1 MQPEVQRPYTE
12 VVWYQSERLEKDPD
26 PAELARFQTA
36 FAYLLTQS
44 KDLVKRLP
52 HRRLAARDVEEMV
65 RLDAAKTAV
74 SKGVSDPPNLANPLP
89 TSIALWPIDSA
100 GKAEGNLPEGSGWV
114 GTAKPKFIF
123 RDRTGERQLGYF
135 EHLSPRPAGVPLV
148 LTAFEHPP
156 AAPQSPKKFRGA
168 AAALLGLFIFVVAM
182 GSTIKTGGEI
192 AEAYRTITVAHQDV
206 TQEFVG
212 NLESYCKTTNNFC
225 EGKPAKTVL
234 ADCAPVIAPPN
245 KAAADATEMSL
256 LCSAVWDEALKHK
269 STHTPDDAKDKAAGF
284 ITWIFTFAHK
294 TGESMAISDRVSVV
308 PYFFASILGLLLLF
322 AGLGL
327 GTCGKPTGIAISK
340 QNRLSLSLLQV
351 VLWTVIILSAY
362 ATFCAFNV
370 GAMGATWLVKAPA
383 DPTKTVSLFPQLE
396 PWAWGVMGI
405 VIASPSLSALIK
417 GSKQDTGDDGD
428 DDDAGQTT
436 SPLNLKLGQL
446 SRNMSPTQAS
456 FLDIFMGEDTANAAQ
471 LDISRAQN
479 VIITSLLLFTF
490 TGWLI
495 QLMGS
500 IEMSAVLSAFVE
512 GTPIL
517 SKFPEPG
524 STFAALLAL
533 THATYLAG
541 KWKPKT

>member
-26 PAELARFQTA
+26 PVELARFQTA

-44 KDLVKRLP
+44 KDLTRRLP
-52 HRRLAARDVEEMV
+52 HRRLNARDVEEMV

-74 SKGVSDPPNLANPLP
+74 SKGVSDPPNLADPLP
-89 TSIALWPIDSA
+89 KSLALWPVDSA

-114 GTAKPKFIF
+114 GTAKPKYIF

-135 EHLSPRPAGVPLV
+135 EHPLPRPDGAPLI

-156 AAPQSPKKFRGA
+156 AVPQSPKKFMGMTV
-168 AAALLGLFIFVVAM
+168 ALLGLYIFVLAM
-182 GSTIKTGGEI
+182 GSSIKTGSEI
-192 AEAYRTITVAHQDV
+192 AEAYRTINVAEQDV
-206 TQEFVG
+206 GQEFVARLATYCVSAN
-212 NLESYCKTTNNFC
+212 NLC

-234 ADCAPVIAPPN
+234 AECAPVIAPPN
-245 KAAADATEMSL
+245 KAAADANKMSL
-256 LCSAVWDEALKHK
+256 LCSAVWDEALRHK
-269 STHTPDDAKDKAAGF
+269 PARAPDDAKDKAAGF

-294 TGESMAISDRVSVV
+294 TGDSMADSDRVSVV
-308 PYFFASILGLLLLF
+308 PYFFGSILGLLLLF

-327 GTCGKPTGIAISK
+327 GTSGKPTGIAISK

-351 VLWTVIILSAY
+351 VFWTMIILSAY

-370 GAMGATWLVKAPA
+370 GAMGATWLVKSPGVS
-383 DPTKTVSLFPQLE
+383 DNTVSLFPQLE

-405 VIASPSLSALIK
+405 VIASPTLSALIK
-417 GSKQDTGDDGD
+417 GSKPSTKDDSD
-428 DDDAGQTT
+428 DDETGQTT
-436 SPLNLKLGQL
+436 SPLNLKLGPL

-456 FLDIFMGEDTANAAQ
+456 FLDIFLGEDKANATQ

-479 VIITSLLLFTF
+479 VIITSLLLFAF

-500 IEMSAVLSAFVE
+500 IEMSVVLNAFVE

-524 STFAALLAL
+524 ATFTALLAL